1 MSSLEIKVEPLQ
13 GMDKGVVVHLGGAL
27 DQPTRDEFLNA
38 MRNVL
43 SEGNTRCILDME
55 HVTYANSTAIG
66 DLVVQLDQFH
76 EKGGGF
82 VLMNLHPK
90 VYSLMEI
97 VGVNSVLPIVK
108 TLAEARAAL
117 SAAQAAPEPARVVSG
132 APAAGVAAP
141 SAVPAGGAPSFPL
154 RSQCVGCGVTLE
166 FAQAGRY
173 RCPHCSSVYAA
184 QPSGQVTGSRARV
197 GHSVELT
204 VPCQPRILRAFQQ
217 MVAALPNW
225 KGYTD
230 LERARLEKA
239 MAEIC
244 DVIHQR
250 AYDGNTDN
258 TFQVLILCRDEEL
271 AFRFADHGKPLSG
284 AAFPLAAQYMTEFEH
299 KARPPKGNV
308 LRMAKRVARG

>member
-13 GMDKGVVVHLGGAL
+13 GIDKGVVVHVGGAL

-38 MRNVL
+38 MKAVI

-76 EKGGGF
+76 ERGGGL
-82 VLMNLHPK
+82 VLMNLQPK

-108 TLAEARAAL
+108 TMAEARAEL
-117 SAAQAAPEPARVVSG
+117 SAAQAAPEPARVVAE
-132 APAAGVAAP
+132 APTASAA
-141 SAVPAGGAPSFPL
+141 PAGGAPSFPL

-166 FAQAGRY
+166 FPQAGRY

-184 QPSGQVTGSRARV
+184 QPTGQVTGTRARV
-197 GHSVELT
+197 GHTIEVT

-284 AAFPLAAQYMTEFEH
+284 SAFPLATQYMTEFEH
-299 KARPPKGNV
+299 KPRPSKGNV
-308 LRMAKRVARG
+308 LRMAKRVSRV

>member
-1 MSSLEIKVEPLQ
+1 MGSLEIKVEPLQ
-13 GMDKGVVVHLGGAL
+13 GIDKGVVVHVGGAL

-38 MRNVL
+38 MKGVI

-76 EKGGGF
+76 ERGGGL

-108 TLAEARAAL
+108 TMAEARAAV

-132 APAAGVAAP
+132 EAAPGATPAGAPA
-141 SAVPAGGAPSFPL
+141 GAPSFPL

-166 FAQAGRY
+166 FAQVGRY

-184 QPSGQVTGSRARV
+184 QPTGQVTGSRARV
-197 GHSVELT
+197 GHTIEVT

-239 MAEIC
+239 VAEIC

-271 AFRFADHGKPLSG
+271 AFRFADHGKPLS
-284 AAFPLAAQYMTEFEH
+284 ASSFPLAAQYMTEFEH
-299 KARPPKGNV
+299 KARPGKGNV
-308 LRMAKRVARG
+308 LRMAKRVSRV